1 MMELHF
7 KPCSV
12 HSGFILTFGKLHIAL
27 HVPVFSLTKIS
38 TSQYFKNFSRSMQ
51 LFFNIVF
58 EFLAT
63 AIRKKN
69 NKIKEIKIRKE
80 EVKLSLLADDMTLY
94 TENPKDTT
102 KKLLELI
109 N

>member
-1 MMELHF
+1 MF
-7 KPCSV
+7 ST
-12 HSGFILTFGKLHIAL
+12 SGFILAFGKLHIAL

-38 TSQYFKNFSRSMQ
+38 TSQYLKNFGRSMQ

-63 AIRKKN
+63 AIRKK
-69 NKIKEIKIRKE
+69 KKGIKIRKE

-94 TENPKDTT
+94 TQNPKDTT